1 MTEFEKELLA
11 RIDLLTEENRQLRA
25 ELMQLSQKKP
35 TRAQQRKEK
44 APKGRAARAITEEEY
59 HELIETMRSGGVGFK
74 PSDRN
79 ATAFV
84 VQANLG
90 LRIGDVLK
98 LTPNS
103 FIRTSDGWKLAVVEE
118 KTGKVR
124 DFRVENEFM
133 LFMENY
139 WLRNGIG
146 TKDLIFPI
154 SVRTAQDYLKKV
166 VDYLDLPGEIGT
178 HSFRKMYATKAY
190 EKNGR
195 DIRLVQQMMLHGSA
209 ETTERY
215 IGIKPERLEA
225 AQKSVLDLR

>member
-1 MTEFEKELLA
+1 MTEREQELLE
-11 RIDLLTEENRQLRA
+11 RIAQLEA
-25 ELMQLSQKKP
+25 QLEGKKKP
-35 TRAQQRKEK
+35 TRAEQRKAK

-59 HELIETMRSGGVGFK
+59 HEIIETMRSGGCGFK
-74 PSDRN
+74 ASNRN

-124 DFRVENEFM
+124 DFRIENEFM

-166 VDYLDLPGEIGT
+166 VEYLDLPGNIGT

-195 DIRLVQQMMLHGSA
+195 DIRLVQQMMLHSSA

-225 AQKSVLDLR
+225 AQKSVLDIR

>member
-1 MTEFEKELLA
+1 MTDREQELLE
-11 RIDLLTEENRQLRA
+11 RIAQLEA
-25 ELMQLSQKKP
+25 QLGQKPKR
-35 TRAQQRKEK
+35 TSAQERKRR

-59 HELIETMRSGGVGFK
+59 HELIETMRRGGVGFK
-74 PSDRN
+74 ASDRN

-84 VQANLG
+84 MQANLG
-90 LRIGDVLK
+90 LRIGDVLN

-103 FIRTSDGWKLAVVEE
+103 FVRTSDGWKLAVVEE

-124 DFRVENEFM
+124 DFRVENELM
-133 LFMENY
+133 LFIENY
-139 WLRNGIG
+139 CLRNGIG
-146 TKDLIFPI
+146 TKDRIFPF
-154 SVRTAQDYLKKV
+154 SVRTAQDYLQKV
-166 VDYLDLPGEIGT
+166 VAYLYEKPEEENIGT
-178 HSFRKMYATKAY
+178 HSFRKMYATKLY

-225 AQKSVLDLR
+225 AQKSVLDIR

>member
-1 MTEFEKELLA
+1 MTEREQELLE
-11 RIDLLTEENRQLRA
+11 RIAQLEA
-25 ELMQLSQKKP
+25 QLGQKKP
-35 TRAQQRKEK
+35 TRAEQRKKK

-59 HELIETMRSGGVGFK
+59 AEIIETMRQGGVGFK

-98 LTPNS
+98 LTPSS
-103 FIRTSDGWKLAVVEE
+103 FSRTADGWKLAVVEE

-139 WLRNGIG
+139 CLRNGIG
-146 TKDLIFPI
+146 RNERIFPI

-178 HSFRKMYATKAY
+178 HSFRKMYATKVY

-195 DIRLVQQMMLHGSA
+195 DIRLVQQMMLHGSP
-209 ETTERY
+209 ETTQAY
-215 IGIKPERLEA
+215 IGIKHERIEA

>member
-1 MTEFEKELLA
+1 MTDREQELLE
-11 RIDLLTEENRQLRA
+11 RIAQLEA
-25 ELMQLSQKKP
+25 QLGQKPKRS
-35 TRAQQRKEK
+35 RAQQRKDK

-59 HELIETMRSGGVGFK
+59 AELIETMRQGGVGFK
-74 PSDRN
+74 ASDRN

-84 VQANLG
+84 MQANLG

-124 DFRVENEFM
+124 DFRVENELM
-133 LFMENY
+133 LFIENY
-139 WLRNGIG
+139 CLRNNIG
-146 TKDLIFPI
+146 TKDRIFPI

-225 AQKSVLDLR
+225 AQKSVLDIR

>member
-1 MTEFEKELLA
+1 MTEREQELLE
-11 RIDLLTEENRQLRA
+11 RIAQLEA
-25 ELMQLSQKKP
+25 QLEGKKP
-35 TRAQQRKEK
+35 TRAQKRKAK

-59 HELIETMRSGGVGFK
+59 HELIDTMRQGGCGFK

-79 ATAFV
+79 AMVFV

-90 LRIGDVLK
+90 LRIGDVLN
-98 LTPNS
+98 LTPSS
-103 FIRTSDGWKLAVVEE
+103 FTRTADGWKLAVVEE

-124 DFRVENEFM
+124 DFHVENEFM

-139 WLRNGIG
+139 YLRNGIG
-146 TKDLIFPI
+146 RNDRIFPI

-178 HSFRKMYATKAY
+178 HSFRKMYATKIY
-190 EKNGR
+190 ENNGR
-195 DIRLVQQMMLHGSA
+195 DIRLVQQMMLHGSP
-209 ETTERY
+209 ETTQAY
-215 IGIKPERLEA
+215 IGIKHERIEA

>member
-1 MTEFEKELLA
+1 MTDREQELLE
-11 RIDLLTEENRQLRA
+11 RIAQLEA
-25 ELMQLSQKKP
+25 QLGQKPKR
-35 TRAQQRKEK
+35 TRAQQRKDK

-59 HELIETMRSGGVGFK
+59 AELIETMRQGGVGFK
-74 PSDRN
+74 ASDRN
-79 ATAFV
+79 ATVFV
-84 VQANLG
+84 MQANLG

-124 DFRVENEFM
+124 DFRVENELM
-133 LFMENY
+133 LFIENY
-139 WLRNGIG
+139 CLRNNIG
-146 TKDLIFPI
+146 TKDRIFPI